1 MEQVKNPKSLVT
13 DPGSTPVRM
22 PVSFGPD
29 SYTKYLK
36 GPKAAWKR
44 LTEVSLDP
52 VVLSRNML
60 VSSKPCDA
68 ALPFDIMRTRILA
81 KMKAQGARRLA
92 ITSPTS
98 GCGKSTFVGNL
109 ALSLARKQEIRT
121 LVFDFDFRKP
131 NLIRKFGLEE
141 IGPRFSAL
149 SGTRR
154 NFDSTCLRVGTN
166 LGLSLNNTKPSNPA
180 ELLGS
185 QRTRDLIEQIE
196 NDFQPDLILFD
207 LPPLLPVDDAR
218 AALEIVDR
226 ALIIAMADV
235 TTVAE
240 ADQAQLI
247 TAEHGKSMGVVLN
260 KCRFPVKPTRAPKR
274 AIWRSG
280 RPKPSERL

>member
-1 MEQVKNPKSLVT
+1 
-13 DPGSTPVRM
+13 M

-44 LTEVSLDP
+44 LTEVPLDP

-60 VSSKPCDA
+60 VASQPCDA
-68 ALPFDIMRTRILA
+68 SMPFDILRTRILA
-81 KMKAQGARRLA
+81 KMKSNGERRLA
-92 ITSPTS
+92 ITAPTA

-121 LVFDFDFRKP
+121 LVFDFDFRSP
-131 NLIRKFGLEE
+131 SLIRKFGLEE

-154 NFDSTCLRVGTN
+154 NFDSTCLRVGSN
-166 LGLSLNNTKPSNPA
+166 LALSLNNTKPSNPA

-185 QRTRDLIEQIE
+185 QRTRDLMEQIE
-196 NDFQPDLILFD
+196 NDFQPDLILID

-218 AALEIVDR
+218 AALEMVDR
-226 ALIIAMADV
+226 ALIVAMADV
-235 TTVAE
+235 STQAE
-240 ADQAQLI
+240 VDQAQLI
-247 TAEHGKSMGVVLN
+247 AAEHGKSLGVVLN
-260 KCRFPVKPTRAPKR
+260 KCRFPMKPTRAPKK

-280 RPKPSERL
+280 RAAAI